1 MSSKLSASP
10 RTAHTAITRMS
21 SSRCSTFHSHLG
33 SSTVSN
39 AAIKVSS
46 MASLRR
52 KAEPLAGQAAEME
65 ALISCVTPAGDPGDH
80 GGRDHIAGGDRP
92 RADATWRPDAAR
104 RWRLAGGSGGQGT
117 EDTGALRREAVKGRP
132 L

>member
-65 ALISCVTPAGDPGDH
+65 ALISCVTPVVGAGADLHEVGHQRPKQ
-80 GGRDHIAGGDRP
+80 GGR
-92 RADATWRPDAAR
+92 
-104 RWRLAGGSGGQGT
+104 LF
-117 EDTGALRREAVKGRP
+117 AVQ
-132 L
+132 